1 MRLCDPRSMLSWG
14 KTGRAPWLAALLLVG
29 AFSCSGTDLEHRI
42 DTLADASGT
51 ASRGFVGISVIQL
64 STGKTLYQRNQDRL
78 FLPASNMKLFT
89 TALALQRLGPNF
101 QFLTSLIAE
110 ASGDVAL
117 IGSGDPSMSGR
128 AFPYDKDAAAG
139 PGLRAIE
146 DLADQVVKNGVLKIA
161 GDIVGDDRLYPW
173 APYAPS
179 WTQDDALRDFGAPVS
194 ALTINE
200 NVITLVIRPGA
211 HAGDAAQVTLDP
223 PLEYY
228 AIDNRVMTVNPQAGQ
243 PRIRMSRANGSRQI
257 DLWGSIPAGHET
269 VREVTAIDD
278 PALYAACALYDALV
292 RRGVAIAGRPV
303 ARHRAAF
310 EDAEVS
316 KGVEIASYTSPP
328 LIQLLQV
335 TDKVSQN
342 LFAELI
348 LREVGHAMRH
358 SGTRDAGLEE
368 LDAFIA
374 GMGAAKDDARFEDGS
389 GLARNVMV
397 TPRLLTRLLVQMHAG
412 KDRDDWV
419 SLLPIGG
426 EDGSLRRRFADAK
439 GGATGI
445 RAKTGSLSRAL
456 ALSGYAESKTYGR
469 VAFSILVNDFAAPQ
483 NEVRA
488 WIDKIALTLLE

>member
-1 MRLCDPRSMLSWG
+1 MLSRDN
-14 KTGRAPWLAALLLVG
+14 TGRPTLLGALLLVG

-42 DTLADASGT
+42 DALAESSGP
-51 ASRGFVGISVIQL
+51 ASRGFTGISVIQL

-101 QFLTSLIAE
+101 KFLTELIAE
-110 ASGDVAL
+110 PSGDVAI

-128 AFPYDKDAAAG
+128 VFPYDKDAPAG

-146 DLADQVVKNGVLKIA
+146 DLANQAVKNGLSSVT

-200 NVITLVIRPGA
+200 NVITLVIRPAA
-211 HAGDAAQVTLDP
+211 HPGDPAEVSVDP

-228 AIDNRVMTVNPQAGQ
+228 AIDSRVTTVAAGAAQ
-243 PRIRMSRANGSRQI
+243 PRIRISRANGSRQI
-257 DLWGSIPAGHET
+257 ELWGSIPAGHAT

-310 EDAEVS
+310 EDSES
-316 KGVEIASYTSPP
+316 TKGNQIASYASPP
-328 LIQLLQV
+328 LVQLLQV

-342 LFAELI
+342 LFAELM
-348 LREVGHAMRH
+348 LREVGHTMRH

-397 TPRLLTRLLVQMHAG
+397 TPRLLTRLLVQMHGG
-412 KDRDDWV
+412 KDRDDWL

-426 EDGSLRRRFADAK
+426 EDGSLRRRFSDAN
-439 GGATGI
+439 GAAKGI

-469 VAFSILVNDFAAPQ
+469 VAFSILVNDFSAPQ

-488 WIDKIALTLLE
+488 WIDKIAMTLLE